1 MSSYDQHK
9 WTDIITCSPKDKSL
23 VISGMADS
31 MSPCVMEVEII
42 KNVWIKEE
50 LRSASCV
57 LHLGGIFGLNYRIL
71 WVIVVMP
78 QTTSTVCHSG
88 YYCTYMSKDKILR
101 FQKSKKRKATY
112 TVVMMTTRSYT
123 EVAGNSVFGIKRD
136 HCIFCG
142 NKCLPMNDRHP

>member
-1 MSSYDQHK
+1 
-9 WTDIITCSPKDKSL
+9 
-23 VISGMADS
+23 
-31 MSPCVMEVEII
+31 MEVEII
-42 KNVWIKEE
+42 RNLWIKEG

-71 WVIVVMP
+71 WMMVVMP
-78 QTTSTVCHSG
+78 QPTSTVCYRG

-123 EVAGNSVFGIKRD
+123 EVAGNSVFEIKRD